1 VSDTAAESGR
11 VRQRRRTRAAIVNAA
26 AELLRQGQAAPGVN
40 EIAEAADVSRRTI
53 YQYFPTLDQL
63 LLDATIGLLTQ
74 TDVDAAI
81 EAASRHADASRQV
94 DASRH
99 IDASRHADDAGGVDA
114 AARVD
119 AMIRAL
125 GEAAASS
132 LPLGRSLIRLTVDA
146 PAVDTTTGN
155 TTTGDAAAGGAPESG
170 ATAGDATAG
179 GVRPKRGYRRIAW
192 IERALDP
199 LRAELDDDLFE
210 QLVSGIA
217 MVVGWEA
224 LIVLQDLRGLEPDAQ
239 TRVSTWA
246 ARSLI
251 QSTLDEQRRRTTP

>member
-1 VSDTAAESGR
+1 MSDTASEPGR

-26 AELLRQGQAAPGVN
+26 TELLGQGQTTPGVN

-63 LLDATIGLLTQ
+63 LLDATLGLLTQ

-81 EAASRHADASRQV
+81 ETASGDADA
-94 DASRH
+94 
-99 IDASRHADDAGGVDA
+99 AGHVDA
-114 AARVD
+114 ATRVD

-125 GEAAASS
+125 GDATASS

-146 PAVDTTTGN
+146 PAD
-155 TTTGDAAAGGAPESG
+155 DAPH
-170 ATAGDATAG
+170 
-179 GVRPKRGYRRIAW
+179 PKRGYRRIAW
-192 IERALDP
+192 IEKALDP

-224 LIVLQDLRGLEPDAQ
+224 LIVLQDLRGLDPNTQ
-239 TRVSTWA
+239 TQVSTWA
-246 ARSLI
+246 ARALI
-251 QSTLDEQRRRTTP
+251 HSTLDEQQRRA

>member
-1 VSDTAAESGR
+1 MVSDTAPEAGR

-26 AELLRQGQAAPGVN
+26 AELISQGQTSPGVN

-63 LLDATIGLLTQ
+63 LLDATLGLLTQ
-74 TDVDAAI
+74 TDVDTAI
-81 EAASRHADASRQV
+81 ETAAEKASGTASGTASRAASVAGSPVASG
-94 DASRH
+94 H
-99 IDASRHADDAGGVDA
+99 GDA

-125 GEAAASS
+125 GDATASS

-146 PAVDTTTGN
+146 PTDDT
-155 TTTGDAAAGGAPESG
+155 PH
-170 ATAGDATAG
+170 
-179 GVRPKRGYRRIAW
+179 PKRGYRRIAW

-224 LIVLQDLRGLEPDAQ
+224 LIVLQDLRGLDPDDQ
-239 TRVSTWA
+239 TQISAWA
-246 ARSLI
+246 AQALI
-251 QSTLDEQRRRTTP
+251 QSTLDEQRRRP